1 MPAEFH
7 TLDSF
12 NKSILILK
20 NDLRDLLSLG
30 GKIDAPLL
38 LLGLMYQEV
47 CRLMEIEP
55 DAPTTGKVP
64 NHLVNSP
71 FGIKEVQKIESLLKS
86 LSLPSESR

>member
-12 NKSILILK
+12 DKSISILK
-20 NDLRDLLSLG
+20 KDLGDSSIFN

-47 CRLMEIEP
+47 FRAMEIEP
-55 DAPTTGKVP
+55 DAATRAP

-71 FGIKEVQKIESLLKS
+71 FGIKEVQKIESLLKRV
-86 LSLPSESR
+86 SLPSEK